1 MKKYNV
7 IIIGGGSG
15 GYYAAEKIK
24 EFESSKSVLII
35 EKDKIGGVCLN
46 YGCIPTKT
54 FISTAEMIESLNVSE
69 KFGIK
74 TSFSLDFS
82 KIFERKERV
91 VKILQTGLYKKLLN
105 LGIDIVFSTAHLKDN
120 NIVETE
126 NGEKFEFDNLII
138 ATGSKDIPLPS
149 VDFDGETILNSKDA
163 LSLQEI
169 PKKLVI
175 VGGGVI
181 GCEFATYFS
190 FFGSD
195 VTVVEMFDTPLPA
208 TENSFIKES
217 SKKILQKTGIKFL
230 GSSKVVSVD
239 KENKKVVLSSGEN
252 INFDKLIV
260 AIGRKPVVGIEIEN
274 YDIKTD
280 TKGFIITD
288 RYKKTE
294 VENLYATGDVTE
306 GPMLAHKGYYDGLIA
321 AKNICGIKS
330 ERIDYCFIPYSVFTI
345 PPISHAGK
353 SEDQLKCEGIEYKV
367 LKSSY
372 AENGRAAA
380 YESRVG
386 ELRVYIS
393 KDDRILGV
401 DIVGKDSDV
410 IIHQLLPFVQNNI
423 DYKILKETVFIH
435 PTLSEIVSELR

>member
-24 EFESSKSVLII
+24 DIDCSKSVLLI

-54 FISTAEMIESLNVSE
+54 FISTAEMIENFNVSE

-74 TSFSLDFS
+74 TSFSVDFP
-82 KIFERKERV
+82 KVFERKEKI

-105 LGIDIVFSTAHLKDN
+105 LGIDIIFSTAHLKDC

-138 ATGSKDIPLPS
+138 ATGSKDISLPFIE
-149 VDFDGETILNSKDA
+149 FDGETILNSKDA
-163 LSLQEI
+163 LSLKEI

-175 VGGGVI
+175 IGGGVI

-190 FFGSD
+190 LFGSE
-195 VTVVEMFDTPLPA
+195 VSVVEMFDTPLPS
-208 TENSFIKES
+208 TENSFVKES
-217 SKKILQKTGIKFL
+217 SKRILQKSGIKFL

-239 KENKKVVLSSGEN
+239 KESKKIFLSSGESLD
-252 INFDKLIV
+252 FDKLIV
-260 AIGRKPVVGIEIEN
+260 AIGRKPVVGVEVEN
-274 YDIKTD
+274 YGIKTD

-288 RYKKTE
+288 RYKKTDL
-294 VENLYATGDVTE
+294 ENIYATGDVTQ

-330 ERIDYCFIPYSVFTI
+330 ERMDYCLIPYSVFTI
-345 PPISHAGK
+345 PPISHSGK
-353 SEDQLKCEGIEYKV
+353 SEDQLKDEGIEYKI

-372 AENGRAAA
+372 AENGRAAT
-380 YESRVG
+380 YESRIG

-410 IIHQLLPFVQNNI
+410 IIHQLLPFVQNNL

-435 PTLSEIVSELR
+435 PTLSEIVSELK